1 MKKALLIVALFLL
14 VFSAKAQDIFK
25 NYYTFEKDGSIEL
38 DITNYDFYERFYTVY
53 NIYNDSRFE
62 ISEGKAYGL
71 FKIDTKED
79 LDGYLNK
86 LHADFG
92 KLDKYDLDDLVP
104 FIKGYLPENLVT
116 SMLFDIFLDYDRA
129 ITLNDHCADSEPFC
143 TSDII
148 TFTAPANTASEN
160 IPDIG
165 CLGSKPCPAWFH
177 MRINT
182 PGQFIIHM
190 EGRDPNNNQQRDID
204 FCLWGPFN
212 DPTSPCVSQLT
223 SNKIIDCC
231 YSSSYSEN
239 AYLGYQSGQHQH
251 QTGHGSV
258 NYHDP
263 QTGEYYILLITNFSQ
278 QNCRISFTK
287 QQNSGPGTTDCSI
300 IEPFLT
306 ANTPCVGS
314 SLVLEANVIEGATY
328 TWTGPDGQ
336 THNGRTWTRQNATLA
351 MAGSYTCHVVAGTQ
365 SGDESINVFVLPNVT
380 ADFTNTEAIAGQAV
394 QFTGTETTSPS
405 GHTSEINV
413 RQWSFGD
420 GTTSTAVN
428 PTHTYSTPG
437 DYQVS
442 YYVAIAGGNDGE
454 CGDTKT
460 KTVQIRN
467 EFSAN
472 VSSDGTSFCEDDAN
486 PNLTA
491 TASGGYGNYTY
502 SWTASPACQIDYP
515 HSANTT
521 AHPQV
526 GTTTFSCVISDGH
539 STLTKSVSVTVNPIP
554 DVTITG
560 PNPAHVNYGATA
572 TLSVPQMLGAT
583 YEWSSEP
590 ANLIASGQGTN
601 QIQTVGLTVTVPVT
615 FNVTVSKNDCSDS
628 NSFTIAVG
636 DALMASVAITG
647 QPELCAGE
655 TTSLK
660 AIPSGGTEQYF
671 YDWQPA
677 GKIAGSNTTQEIT
690 TTALTESTTYTCTI
704 TDTDSHTFTATS
716 PMITV
721 NQIPEANA
729 YIEGN
734 GTTYKTY
741 NILAGNQVLL
751 SMAEVPGAMYSWEP
765 QDKISNFIGDNHRIA
780 KTINMPEGQN
790 IEFIGTVTS
799 SSGCVNQDALVLNVY
814 QALDESYIS
823 SSSIEIC
830 ENFEVELTANPAGG
844 TGRFSYHWT
853 PESYYSDPY
862 SQTTKVYPNADYHTY
877 TCTITD
883 EGIDDHANNRIDKT
897 ININILEKPTVNS
910 ELIGQGQ
917 VLPGI
922 DYMPYIYEYN
932 IQVSSLHGSGIE
944 TAEYSWEI
952 NSYYNTPNHIAGTE
966 STSTWQVYKDD
977 VDKNKAYVSIDEDGN
992 ALLTCTITTDCGTTV
1007 SQKFIYTDGYS
1018 DGASVDE
1025 IDYENMIQLFPNP
1038 SNGVLY
1044 IGYNERLMAAPI
1056 TISIYSYNGMLIDQI
1071 KSDTSNNVTYY
1082 SMKGLTNGLY
1092 LVKIMGND
1100 FVVTK
1105 KLVLNR

>member
-14 VFSAKAQDIFK
+14 VFSAKAQDIIK
-25 NYYTFEKDGSIEL
+25 NYYTVEKDGSIEL

-53 NIYNDSRFE
+53 NIYNDSRFD

-71 FKIDTKED
+71 FKVDTKD
-79 LDGYLNK
+79 DFDGYLNK

-104 FIKGYLPENLVT
+104 FIKDYLPENLVT
-116 SMLFDIFLDYDRA
+116 SMLFDIFLEYDRGT
-129 ITLNDHCADSEPFC
+129 TLNDHCADSEPFC

-287 QQNSGPGTTDCSI
+287 QDNSGPGTTDCSI
-300 IEPFLT
+300 LEPFLT
-306 ANTPCVGS
+306 ASTPCVGS

-328 TWTGPDGQ
+328 NWTGPDNQ
-336 THNGRTWTRQNATLA
+336 THNGRTWTRTNATLN
-351 MAGSYTCHVVAGTQ
+351 MSGLYSCHVVAGTQ
-365 SGDESINVFVLPNVT
+365 SGTETINAQVLPNVT
-380 ADFTNTEAIAGQAV
+380 SNFTFTEAIAGDPV
-394 QFTGTETTSPS
+394 QFTGTETTTPA

-442 YYVAIAGGNDGE
+442 YFVAASGNGGE

-460 KTVQIRN
+460 KTIQIRN
-467 EFSAN
+467 ALNAN
-472 VSSDGTSFCEDDAN
+472 VSSDNTSFCEDDAV
-486 PNLTA
+486 PHLTA
-491 TASGGYGNYTY
+491 TATGGYGNYTY
-502 SWTASPACQIDYP
+502 SWTATPQCTIDYP
-515 HSANTT
+515 NSASTT
-521 AHPQV
+521 AHPTV

-539 STLTKSVSVTVNPIP
+539 STQTKSVSVTVNAIP

-560 PNPAHVNYGATA
+560 PNPAHVNYGGTA
-572 TLSVPQMLGAT
+572 TLSVPELSGAT
-583 YEWSSEP
+583 YTWTSEP
-590 ANLIASGQGTN
+590 ANLIASGQGTH
-601 QIQTVGLTVTVPVT
+601 QIQTSSLTVTVPVT
-615 FNVTVSKNDCSDS
+615 YHVTVSKNGCSDS

-636 DALMASVAITG
+636 DALMATVTITG
-647 QPELCAGE
+647 QQELCSGE
-655 TTSLK
+655 STSLK
-660 AIPSGGTEQYF
+660 AIPSGGNEHYTF
-671 YDWQPA
+671 DWQPA
-677 GKIAGSNTTQEIT
+677 NKIEGSNTTQEIN
-690 TTALTESTTYTCTI
+690 TATLSESISFTCTVR
-704 TDTDSHTFTATS
+704 DTDNHSFEVTS
-716 PMITV
+716 PLIVV
-721 NQIPEANA
+721 NPIPEANA
-729 YIEGN
+729 YIEAN

-751 SMAEVPGAMYSWEP
+751 SMNDIAGATYSWEP
-765 QDKISNFIGDNHRIA
+765 ANLISNFIQDNHRIA
-780 KTINMPEGQN
+780 RTIDLPEN
-790 IEFIGTVTS
+790 DNTEFTATVTT
-799 SSGCVNQDALVLNVY
+799 SSGCINEDNLIVIVHK
-814 QALDESYIS
+814 ALDESYIS
-823 SSSIEIC
+823 ASSIEIC
-830 ENFEVELTANPAGG
+830 ENFEVTLTAHPDGG
-844 TGRFSYHWT
+844 TGNFSYHWT
-853 PESYYSDPY
+853 PEEYYSDPY
-862 SQTTKVYPNADYHTY
+862 SQTTNVYPNVNYNSY
-877 TCTITD
+877 SCTITD
-883 EGIDDHANNRIDKT
+883 EGIDDRANNRITKEID
-897 ININILEKPTVNS
+897 INILEKPSVNP
-910 ELIGQGQ
+910 ELIGQYFVQ
-917 VLPGI
+917 PGV

-932 IQVSSLHGSGIE
+932 VQVSSLHGHDIE
-944 TAEYSWEI
+944 NAEYEWEI
-952 NSYYNTPNHIAGTE
+952 ASYYETPNHIAGTE
-966 STSTWQVYKDD
+966 STSSWQVYADAE
-977 VDKNKAYVSIDEDGN
+977 DKNKAYVSIDEEGN
-992 ALLTCTITTDCGTTV
+992 ALLTCKITTDCGSTV
-1007 SQKFIYTDGYS
+1007 SQKFIYTDGYGQ
-1018 DGASVDE
+1018 GASVNE
-1025 IDYENMIQLFPNP
+1025 LDYDKMIALYPNP
-1038 SNGVLY
+1038 SNGELY
-1044 IGYNERLMAAPI
+1044 IGYSELLTTESL
-1056 TISIYSYNGMLIDQI
+1056 TISIYSYNGMLIDQF
-1071 KSDTSNNVTYY
+1071 KADASSNVTKY
-1082 SMKGLTNGLY
+1082 SMEGLANGLY
-1092 LVKIMGND
+1092 LIKINGND

-1105 KLVLNR
+1105 KFVLNK